1 MTSKERGQYIH
12 DMLKGLTKREE
23 NVLRE
28 YFGINTER
36 RSTLEEIGRDFEITT
51 RKVNHIKNRG
61 VRKIRY
67 RLINDG
73 GVKGQSDLKEY
84 VEGINPDLIHK
95 ELPYHYSKS
104 LDEFML
110 CLIDGVENTTSRSSK
125 EYKIRMI
132 LREIHEMSLEER
144 RKISK
149 DNGKEY
155 REKRLKE
162 MGDGMYKWDYLKG
175 LIEKI

>member
-1 MTSKERGQYIH
+1 MTSKDRGQYIH
-12 DMLKGLTKREE
+12 YMLDTLFVREKHI
-23 NVLRE
+23 LRM
-28 YFGINTER
+28 YFGIGDRKIGLGKRVNQR
-36 RSTLEEIGRDFEITT
+36 RTNLEEIGRDFEITT

-110 CLIDGVENTTSRSSK
+110 CLIDGVENTI
-125 EYKIRMI
+125 Y
-132 LREIHEMSLEER
+132 
-144 RKISK
+144 
-149 DNGKEY
+149 
-155 REKRLKE
+155 
-162 MGDGMYKWDYLKG
+162 
-175 LIEKI
+175 

>member
-1 MTSKERGQYIH
+1 MTSKDRGQYIH
-12 DMLKGLTKREE
+12 YMLDTLFVREKHI
-23 NVLRE
+23 LRM
-28 YFGINTER
+28 YFGIGDRKIGLGKRVNQR
-36 RSTLEEIGRDFEITT
+36 RTNLEEIGRDFEITT

-73 GVKGQSDLKEY
+73 QFPPVLQSDLKEY

-110 CLIDGVENTTSRSSK
+110 CLIDGVEKT
-125 EYKIRMI
+125 I
-132 LREIHEMSLEER
+132 
-144 RKISK
+144 
-149 DNGKEY
+149 Y
-155 REKRLKE
+155 R
-162 MGDGMYKWDYLKG
+162 
-175 LIEKI
+175 

>member
-12 DMLKGLTKREE
+12 DMLKGLRKREE
-23 NVLRE
+23 KILME
-28 YFGINTER
+28 YFGIDTER

-110 CLIDGVENTTSRSSK
+110 CLIDGVENTIYRSK
-125 EYKIRMI
+125 
-132 LREIHEMSLEER
+132 
-144 RKISK
+144 
-149 DNGKEY
+149 
-155 REKRLKE
+155 
-162 MGDGMYKWDYLKG
+162 
-175 LIEKI
+175 

>member
-12 DMLKGLTKREE
+12 HMLDTLFVREKHI
-23 NVLRE
+23 LRM
-28 YFGINTER
+28 YFGIGDRKIGLGKRVNQR
-36 RSTLEEIGRDFEITT
+36 RTTLEEIGRDFEITT

-73 GVKGQSDLKEY
+73 QFPPVLQSDLKEY

-95 ELPYHYSKS
+95 ELPYHYSKF

-110 CLIDGVENTTSRSSK
+110 CLIDGVENT
-125 EYKIRMI
+125 I
-132 LREIHEMSLEER
+132 
-144 RKISK
+144 
-149 DNGKEY
+149 
-155 REKRLKE
+155 
-162 MGDGMYKWDYLKG
+162 
-175 LIEKI
+175 

>member
-12 DMLKGLTKREE
+12 YMLDTLFVREKHI
-23 NVLRE
+23 LRM
-28 YFGINTER
+28 YFGIGDRKIGLGKRVNQR
-36 RSTLEEIGRDFEITT
+36 RTNLEEIGRDFEITT

-73 GVKGQSDLKEY
+73 GGKGQSGDSESLEVNYENSCYKLKEY

-95 ELPYHYSKS
+95 ELPYHYSKF

-110 CLIDGVENTTSRSSK
+110 CLIDGVEKT
-125 EYKIRMI
+125 I
-132 LREIHEMSLEER
+132 
-144 RKISK
+144 
-149 DNGKEY
+149 Y
-155 REKRLKE
+155 R
-162 MGDGMYKWDYLKG
+162 
-175 LIEKI
+175 

>member
-1 MTSKERGQYIH
+1 MTSKDRGQYIH
-12 DMLKGLTKREE
+12 YMLDTLFVREKHI
-23 NVLRE
+23 LRM
-28 YFGINTER
+28 YFGIGDRKIGLGKRVNQR
-36 RSTLEEIGRDFEITT
+36 RTNLEEIGRDFEITT

-104 LDEFML
+104 LDELML
-110 CLIDGVENTTSRSSK
+110 CLIDGVEKT
-125 EYKIRMI
+125 I
-132 LREIHEMSLEER
+132 
-144 RKISK
+144 
-149 DNGKEY
+149 Y
-155 REKRLKE
+155 R
-162 MGDGMYKWDYLKG
+162 
-175 LIEKI
+175 

>member
-1 MTSKERGQYIH
+1 M
-12 DMLKGLTKREE
+12 
-23 NVLRE
+23 
-28 YFGINTER
+28 YFGIGDRKIGRGKYVKQR
-36 RSTLEEIGRDFEITT
+36 RTTIEEIGRDFEITT

-73 GVKGQSDLKEY
+73 GGKGQSGDSESLEVNYENSCYKLKEY

-95 ELPYHYSKS
+95 ELPYHYSKF

-125 EYKIRMI
+125 KYKVNMI
-132 LREIHEMSLEER
+132 FREIGEMSLEEM

-162 MGDGMYKWDYLKG
+162 MGEEDV
-175 LIEKI
+175 

>member
-1 MTSKERGQYIH
+1 MYVNGKLFLIKIGLIYDEQVNESKKVNMTSKERGQYIH
-12 DMLKGLTKREE
+12 HMLDTLFVREKHI
-23 NVLRE
+23 LRM
-28 YFGINTER
+28 YFGIGDRKIGLGKRVNQR
-36 RSTLEEIGRDFEITT
+36 RTTLEEIGRDFEITT

-73 GVKGQSDLKEY
+73 QFPPVLQSDLKEY

-110 CLIDGVENTTSRSSK
+110 CLIDGVENT
-125 EYKIRMI
+125 I
-132 LREIHEMSLEER
+132 
-144 RKISK
+144 
-149 DNGKEY
+149 
-155 REKRLKE
+155 
-162 MGDGMYKWDYLKG
+162 
-175 LIEKI
+175 

>member
-1 MTSKERGQYIH
+1 MKNSFYDNHTNEQVNESKKVNMTSKDRGQYIH
-12 DMLKGLTKREE
+12 YMLDTLFVREKHI
-23 NVLRE
+23 LRM
-28 YFGINTER
+28 YFGIGDRKIGLGKRVNQR
-36 RSTLEEIGRDFEITT
+36 RTNLEEIGRDFEITT

-110 CLIDGVENTTSRSSK
+110 CLIDGVENTI
-125 EYKIRMI
+125 Y
-132 LREIHEMSLEER
+132 
-144 RKISK
+144 
-149 DNGKEY
+149 
-155 REKRLKE
+155 
-162 MGDGMYKWDYLKG
+162 
-175 LIEKI
+175 

>member
-12 DMLKGLTKREE
+12 YMLDTLFVREKHI
-23 NVLRE
+23 LRM
-28 YFGINTER
+28 YFGIGDRKIGLGKRVNQR
-36 RSTLEEIGRDFEITT
+36 RTNLEEIGRDFEITT

-110 CLIDGVENTTSRSSK
+110 CLIDGVENTI
-125 EYKIRMI
+125 Y
-132 LREIHEMSLEER
+132 
-144 RKISK
+144 
-149 DNGKEY
+149 
-155 REKRLKE
+155 
-162 MGDGMYKWDYLKG
+162 
-175 LIEKI
+175 

>member
-12 DMLKGLTKREE
+12 YMLDTLFVREKHI
-23 NVLRE
+23 LRM
-28 YFGINTER
+28 YFGIGDRKIGLGKRVNQR
-36 RSTLEEIGRDFEITT
+36 RTTLEEIGRDFEITT

-73 GVKGQSDLKEY
+73 GEKLRSDLKEY

-95 ELPYHYSKS
+95 ELPYHYSKF

-110 CLIDGVENTTSRSSK
+110 CLIDGVEKT
-125 EYKIRMI
+125 I
-132 LREIHEMSLEER
+132 
-144 RKISK
+144 
-149 DNGKEY
+149 Y
-155 REKRLKE
+155 R
-162 MGDGMYKWDYLKG
+162 
-175 LIEKI
+175 

>member
-12 DMLKGLTKREE
+12 YMLDTLFVREKHI
-23 NVLRE
+23 LRM
-28 YFGINTER
+28 YFGIGDRKIGLGKRVNQR
-36 RSTLEEIGRDFEITT
+36 RTNLEEIGRDFEITT

-73 GVKGQSDLKEY
+73 GEKLRSDLKEY

-95 ELPYHYSKS
+95 ELPYHYSKF

-110 CLIDGVENTTSRSSK
+110 CLIDGVENT
-125 EYKIRMI
+125 I
-132 LREIHEMSLEER
+132 
-144 RKISK
+144 
-149 DNGKEY
+149 
-155 REKRLKE
+155 
-162 MGDGMYKWDYLKG
+162 
-175 LIEKI
+175 

>member
-12 DMLKGLTKREE
+12 YMLDTLFVREKHI
-23 NVLRE
+23 LRM
-28 YFGINTER
+28 YFGIGDRKIGLGKRVNQR
-36 RSTLEEIGRDFEITT
+36 RTTLEEIGRDFEITT

-73 GVKGQSDLKEY
+73 GEKLRSDLKEY

-110 CLIDGVENTTSRSSK
+110 CLIDGVENT
-125 EYKIRMI
+125 I
-132 LREIHEMSLEER
+132 
-144 RKISK
+144 
-149 DNGKEY
+149 
-155 REKRLKE
+155 
-162 MGDGMYKWDYLKG
+162 
-175 LIEKI
+175 

>member
-1 MTSKERGQYIH
+1 LKNSFYDNHTNEQVNESKKVNMTSKERGQYIH

-36 RSTLEEIGRDFEITT
+36 RSTLEEIGRDFGITT

-110 CLIDGVENTTSRSSK
+110 CLIDGVENTI
-125 EYKIRMI
+125 Y
-132 LREIHEMSLEER
+132 
-144 RKISK
+144 
-149 DNGKEY
+149 
-155 REKRLKE
+155 
-162 MGDGMYKWDYLKG
+162 
-175 LIEKI
+175 

>member
-12 DMLKGLTKREE
+12 HMLDTLFVREKHI
-23 NVLRE
+23 LRM
-28 YFGINTER
+28 YFGIGDRKIGLGKRVNQR
-36 RSTLEEIGRDFEITT
+36 RTNLEEIGRDFEITT

-73 GVKGQSDLKEY
+73 QFPPVLQSDLKEY

-95 ELPYHYSKS
+95 ELPYHYSKF

-110 CLIDGVENTTSRSSK
+110 CLIDGVEN
-125 EYKIRMI
+125 
-132 LREIHEMSLEER
+132 EIYTPPTE
-144 RKISK
+144 
-149 DNGKEY
+149 
-155 REKRLKE
+155 
-162 MGDGMYKWDYLKG
+162 DYVR
-175 LIEKI
+175 